1 MRLGSK
7 EVHETAHKLSIFH
20 EEVIREEEG
29 WLLWSRLD
37 NLRDVSWSNALLVVA
52 LVVLLLAPIPSSMG
66 VSSPLSPVWR
76 VEKEIMYRSV
86 SGCLKTLQFAAI
98 PFRLVMR
105 LPALIFDGLSNVF
118 PTLRSLG
125 SKIVGWVWEGVKMP
139 FYILRRICQY
149 AFVGLRWLVSSVASL
164 VCKCV
169 RFVGDVFKAIVSFV
183 RSVGVVLFGGSKKGS
198 TVSGEDTGEIS
209 QPGLVVKTFT
219 NVLRGLRWIGQ
230 AVINVLIR
238 LWRSVVFVGK
248 VLIRLPVATAQHS
261 IAGIKGVGSYVV
273 DFFKM
278 IYHGIG
284 YVVSKVVEVVVAVSR
299 FCWMWLRWIVNKSI
313 TLPLKGVGKVWCF
326 LRWIGA
332 RIFNGL
338 RWIFSPIVRMVVWL
352 KELFFLRSPASLPA
366 STEIKTDDAQKPSE
380 TGLLKDGLF
389 ALMKKFVIKAFSL
402 PLELLKFVWSIVKGS
417 AQFVFEKIGQG
428 LSWLK
433 CILVGRE
440 EGQDNKK
447 TEGWV
452 IRSWRFL
459 VSVASRVFSW
469 IIGIPK
475 NIVLGLWWLIRSIF
489 LCVLNG
495 IVWVLECVSGVFQW
509 IFMPLVPSPSSETQR
524 QLESRVTILLEE
536 LERAALMM
544 KEGKYPCKC
553 IRENGE
559 EVQILDLISESS
571 AMSSSR
577 MDHIEELIREVNT
590 RLEDETDGRKS
601 AEEGIDDRTSDLER
615 RMADLRNV
623 VDRVGNDVSEMA
635 AIVGDDSVLAKS
647 INWASIYLH
656 ADIIQHSETFDPL
669 GGWFSRVVSVVNPWK
684 PLDRAELNDPRLVL
698 TSKLE
703 PGECWAMAGSS
714 GFVTI
719 RVSTSIIPESISI
732 SHVAIPETMSSA
744 LRDFKLFGHKNDW
757 DAVKPV
763 ELMSGTFNTQGPRTQ
778 EFQIPDD
785 VKDSYQIFSL
795 KVVSNHGHPEYT
807 CLYRVKIFGQVMDL

>member
-1 MRLGSK
+1 M
-7 EVHETAHKLSIFH
+7 A
-20 EEVIREEEG
+20 
-29 WLLWSRLD
+29 
-37 NLRDVSWSNALLVVA
+37 
-52 LVVLLLAPIPSSMG
+52 SSM
-66 VSSPLSPVWR
+66 SSQR
-76 VEKEIMYRSV
+76 
-86 SGCLKTLQFAAI
+86 
-98 PFRLVMR
+98 
-105 LPALIFDGLSNVF
+105 
-118 PTLRSLG
+118 
-125 SKIVGWVWEGVKMP
+125 VKMI
-139 FYILRRICQY
+139 Y
-149 AFVGLRWLVSSVASL
+149 
-164 VCKCV
+164 
-169 RFVGDVFKAIVSFV
+169 
-183 RSVGVVLFGGSKKGS
+183 
-198 TVSGEDTGEIS
+198 
-209 QPGLVVKTFT
+209 
-219 NVLRGLRWIGQ
+219 
-230 AVINVLIR
+230 
-238 LWRSVVFVGK
+238 
-248 VLIRLPVATAQHS
+248 H
-261 IAGIKGVGSYVV
+261 GIKYVFTKSAGWIV

-447 TEGWV
+447 TEGGIKYVFTKSAGWIVDFFWV